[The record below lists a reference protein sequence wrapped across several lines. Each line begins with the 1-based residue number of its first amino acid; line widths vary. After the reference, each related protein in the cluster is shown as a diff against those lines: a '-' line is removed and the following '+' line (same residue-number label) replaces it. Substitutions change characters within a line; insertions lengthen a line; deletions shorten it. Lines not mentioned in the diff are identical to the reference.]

1 MAKCYRLVL
10 AVVAAQLPLSVR
22 STAAPPA
29 ILEEKD
35 GWLQL
40 FNGKDLTGWK
50 LPEKLD
56 SGGGLQS
63 YEAKRNADGKVTAY
77 IAKSVSKKTKEESD
91 VTIWQV
97 EDGVIAGGGPM
108 THLFTDRDDFAD
120 VHIRCEFKISDKG
133 NSGLF
138 FRSGFRPGVP
148 KGYEAQINATHSDR
162 VKTGSIYPNAEF
174 GLDKYPREQ
183 TCIMDKAA
191 HNPDEWVVYEVI
203 AKGPQ
208 LTTIVNGKKQVEW
221 TDPENR
227 FKKGHIALQAHDP
240 GSKMWF
246 RKVEVKEL
254 K

>member
-1 MAKCYRLVL
+1 MCRWISCLFALVTVT
-10 AVVAAQLPLSVR
+10 ASAGSVI
-22 STAAPPA
+22 ADD
-29 ILEEKD
+29 KD
-35 GWLQL
+35 GWTQL

-56 SGGGLQS
+56 SGGGVQS
-63 YEAKRNADGKVTAY
+63 YEARRNADGKVTAY
-77 IAKSVSKKTKEESD
+77 VAKLVNKKEKKESD

-120 VHIRCEFKISDKG
+120 VHIRSEVKIGDIG

-138 FRSGFRPGVP
+138 FRAGFRPGVP
-148 KGYEAQINATHSDR
+148 KGYEAQINATHGDKA
-162 VKTGSIYPNAEF
+162 KTGSIYPNPEF

-183 TCIMDKAA
+183 TCIMDTAA
-191 HNPDEWVVYEVI
+191 HKPDEWFVYEVI

-240 GSKMWF
+240 RSKMWF

>member
-1 MAKCYRLVL
+1 MFRLVRL
-10 AVVAAQLPLSVR
+10 VAVVAAASLAIPAI
-22 STAAPPA
+22 AAPPPA
-29 ILEEKD
+29 APDDKD
-35 GWLQL
+35 GWTQL

-56 SGGGLQS
+56 AGGGLQS
-63 YEAKRNADGKVTAY
+63 YEAKKNAEGKVTAY
-77 IAKSVSKKTKEESD
+77 VAKMVNKKDKSESD
-91 VTIWQV
+91 VTIWEV
-97 EDGVIAGGGPM
+97 KDGVIAGGGPM
-108 THLFTDRDDFAD
+108 THLFTERDDMAD

-148 KGYEAQINATHSDR
+148 KGYEAQINATHSDK
-162 VKTGSIYPNAEF
+162 VKTGSIYPNGEF

-183 TCIMDKAA
+183 TCVMDKAA
-191 HNPDEWVVYEVI
+191 HGPDEWVVYEVI

-208 LTTIVNGKKQVEW
+208 LTTIVNGKKQVDW
-221 TDPENR
+221 TDPEHR

>member
-1 MAKCYRLVL
+1 MAG
-10 AVVAAQLPLSVR
+10 P
-22 STAAPPA
+22 APA
-29 ILEEKD
+29 DDKD
-35 GWLQL
+35 GWTQL

-50 LPEKLD
+50 LPEKLTD
-56 SGGGLQS
+56 NIPS
-63 YEAKRNADGKVTAY
+63 YEAKKNAEGKVIAY
-77 IAKSVSKKTKEESD
+77 VGKVLDRQKKETE
-91 VTIWQV
+91 VTMWEV
-97 EDGVIAGGGPM
+97 KDGVIAGGGPM

-120 VHIRCEFKISDKG
+120 VHIRAEVKIGDKG

-138 FRSGFRPGVP
+138 FRAGLRPGVP

-162 VKTGSIYPNAEF
+162 VKTGSIYPNGEF

-183 TCIMDKAA
+183 TCVMDKAA
-191 HNPDEWVVYEVI
+191 HKPDEWFVYEVI

-208 LTTIVNGKKQVEW
+208 LTTIVDGKKQVDW
-221 TDPENR
+221 TDPEHR